1 MQGDEAAAERG
12 RGATPG
18 RSRGERALAEGLA
31 SAKAGNW
38 EAAAEAFRLAASL
51 EPRSA
56 EVCFRLGW
64 ALWHQ
69 AEEIKPTLTDLSVGY
84 LAHLAGFDAVAR
96 QRSGRFSAHKRR
108 LRDAVH
114 ALRDALQ
121 RDPAHARARYYL
133 ARALRDLGYREEALT
148 EARRAAELDPSDGE
162 MAALVRDTHGDAGS
176 VSQPAPPTEEQAG
189 RMGWADVVLS
199 PRVKRELRQ
208 VQLMLEQ
215 PDLARELAL
224 QQVGSTGNPVES
236 LSQREFEVF
245 VMLAKGKT
253 VNEIAEVL
261 FLSPRTVGTHLY
273 NIKQKLGAGN
283 AAELTLIAIRNGL
296 IEA

>member
-1 MQGDEAAAERG
+1 MLRIMLVDDHAVVRMGFRLLLDTTPDLRVVAECGSGEEALRRFPEVEPDITVLDLSMDGMGGLETLSRLLAKCP
-12 RGATPG
+12 GARVLVLSAHEDSSHP
-18 RSRGERALAEGLA
+18 RRALA
-31 SAKAGNW
+31 AG
-38 EAAAEAFRLAASL
+38 ALGYL
-51 EPRSA
+51 TKRSA
-56 EVCFRLGW
+56 
-64 ALWHQ
+64 A
-69 AEEIKPTLTDLSVGY
+69 
-84 LAHLAGFDAVAR
+84 
-96 QRSGRFSAHKRR
+96 
-108 LRDAVH
+108 
-114 ALRDALQ
+114 DALIE
-121 RDPAHARARYYL
+121 AI
-133 ARALRDLGYREEALT
+133 REVA
-148 EARRAAELDPSDGE
+148 ARR
-162 MAALVRDTHGDAGS
+162 VF
-176 VSQPAPPTEEQAG
+176 
-189 RMGWADVVLS
+189 
-199 PRVKRELRQ
+199 
-208 VQLMLEQ
+208 LE